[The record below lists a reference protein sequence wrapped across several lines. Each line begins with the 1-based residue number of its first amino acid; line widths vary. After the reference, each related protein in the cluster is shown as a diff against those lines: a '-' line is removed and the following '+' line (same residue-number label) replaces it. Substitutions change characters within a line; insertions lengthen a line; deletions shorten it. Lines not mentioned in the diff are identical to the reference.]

1 MIAWSRLAMA
11 RSRAGISAIFASTAL
26 SSSALSAR
34 GPRRAAAF
42 SSWTRSFIATR
53 SPSVNPRDV
62 LPIAVVLLAD
72 FFVVLFLGFLSAMMS
87 SDLLCAE
94 LLCILGVQSLPA
106 AEFHGLGAD
115 DASNGLTGEKPLQ
128 HIEADVPDRSAHRYE
143 ITVDVVP
150 KRKPGAAASQR
161 LQLPADVVSTPA
173 IFERPRRVSPLHV
186 GLGYVRRRRSHCR
199 EICGADGTEV
209 PVGIERSPFA

>member
-1 MIAWSRLAMA
+1 MPTGLGSRPTSSCSPPRGSGPWA
-11 RSRAGISAIFASTAL
+11 RRPTGGL
-26 SSSALSAR
+26 
-34 GPRRAAAF
+34 
-42 SSWTRSFIATR
+42 
-53 SPSVNPRDV
+53 N
-62 LPIAVVLLAD
+62 
-72 FFVVLFLGFLSAMMS
+72 
-87 SDLLCAE
+87 AE
-94 LLCILGVQSLPA
+94 LRCVLGVQSPPA

-128 HIEADVPDRSAHRYE
+128 HIEADVPARSAHRYE

-186 GLGYVRRRRSHCR
+186 GL
-199 EICGADGTEV
+199 
-209 PVGIERSPFA
+209 